1 MPNPNLCVNR
11 GEDMKLLAYKYR
23 LYPTKEQEIL
33 LGKSFGCARWVYNWA
48 LAQKTKV
55 YQETG
60 KGISSFALIKE
71 VAKLKGAEETAW
83 LSEVN
88 SQALQSA
95 VQHLDMA
102 FTRFFKKEAEF
113 PTFKG
118 KYDRQSFA
126 NPQACDV
133 DFETGRIVLPKFRE
147 GIKAVLH
154 RKFEG
159 KIKTVTV
166 SRTKTGKYY
175 ASVLVETDGEW
186 PTAPE
191 PTEGRTVGID
201 LGLKTYATL
210 SDGTKIENP
219 RHLAKRLK
227 HLRRESRRLSRKVK
241 GSKNREKQRIRLA
254 SVHEKVAHSRN
265 DFLHQITARL
275 VKNQDCDS
283 FAIEDLSVAG
293 MVKNKRLARHIS
305 DAGWGTFRQ
314 FLEYKAKRHGKN
326 VLVIGRFEPSSRLCT
341 CGELNHEL
349 TLRDRTWKCK
359 ECGSEHDRDV
369 LAANNIKRFAFR
381 KQNTGKDLVA
391 TDGREF
397 TLVETAP
404 SAVVEAR
411 SPRIYSGE

>member
-1 MPNPNLCVNR
+1 
-11 GEDMKLLAYKYR
+11 MKLSAYKYR
-23 LYPTKEQEIL
+23 LYPTKEQENL
-33 LGKSFGCARWVYNWA
+33 LSKSFGCARWVYNWA
-48 LAQKTKV
+48 LARKTKV

-60 KGISSFALIKE
+60 KGISSFGLIKE
-71 VAKLKGAEETAW
+71 IAGLKDAEETEW

-88 SQALQSA
+88 SQSLQSA
-95 VQHLDMA
+95 VNHLDMA

-113 PTFKG
+113 PTFKS
-118 KYDRQSFA
+118 KYDRQSFS
-126 NPQACDV
+126 NPQHCGV
-133 DFETGRIVLPKFRE
+133 DFENGKVLLPKFRD
-147 GIKAVLH
+147 GIKAILH

-175 ASVLVETDGEW
+175 ASVLVATEGEW
-186 PTAPE
+186 PTTPE
-191 PTEGRTVGID
+191 PTENRTVGID

-227 HLRRESRRLSRKVK
+227 YLRRVARRFSRKVK
-241 GSKNREKQRIRLA
+241 GSKNREKQRVRLA
-254 SVHEKVAHSRN
+254 RVHEKVADSRN

-305 DAGWGTFRQ
+305 DAGWSTFRR
-314 FLEYKAKRHGKN
+314 FLEYKAKRNGKN

-341 CGELNHEL
+341 CGEINHKL
-349 TLRDRTWKCK
+349 TLRDRTWTCEK
-359 ECGSEHDRDV
+359 CGSEHDRDV

>member
-1 MPNPNLCVNR
+1 M
-11 GEDMKLLAYKYR
+11 GEMKLSAYKYR

-33 LGKSFGCARWVYNWA
+33 LSKSFGCARWVYNWA
-48 LAQKTKV
+48 LARKTAV

-60 KGISSFALIKE
+60 KGISSFGLIKE
-71 VAKLKGAEETAW
+71 ITGLKDAEETEW

-95 VQHLDMA
+95 VNHLDMA
-102 FTRFFKKEAEF
+102 FTKFFKKEADF
-113 PTFKG
+113 PTFKS

-126 NPQACDV
+126 NPQNCEV
-133 DFETGRIVLPKFRE
+133 DFETGKISLPKFRD
-147 GIKAVLH
+147 GIKAILH

-159 KIKTVTV
+159 KIQTVTV

-175 ASVLVETDGEW
+175 ASVLVKTEGEW

-191 PTEGRTVGID
+191 PIESRTVGID

-210 SDGTKIENP
+210 SDGTKIDNP

-227 HLRRESRRLSRKVK
+227 HLRRVARRFSRKIK
-241 GSKNREKQRIRLA
+241 GSKNREKQRVRLA
-254 SVHEKVAHSRN
+254 RIYEKVANSRN

-293 MVKNKRLARHIS
+293 MVKNKRLARNIS
-305 DAGWGTFRQ
+305 DAGWRTFRT
-314 FLEYKAKRHGKN
+314 FLEYKAKRNGKN

-341 CGELNHEL
+341 CGEINHKL
-349 TLRDRTWKCK
+349 TLADRTWTCEK
-359 ECGSEHDRDV
+359 CGSEHDRDV

-397 TLVETAP
+397 TLVEIAP
-404 SAVVEAR
+404 SAVVETR